1 MSQKLF
7 KLDEAQ
13 SLLSFI
19 APHLDQAR
27 ELKQKMDRLD
37 EDLAR
42 ASAQIMV
49 LGGSIPPHAE
59 LAAKRAE
66 RGQVAELLK
75 ETVSKVLQTG
85 CLIKD
90 LDVGLIDFPAIREG
104 EEVYL
109 CWKLG
114 EERIEYW
121 HRVHEGFAGRKLLGD
136 LSPEE
141 SSGGDPEFF
150 EWSSG
155 RTPTYSPVTSGTA

>member
-1 MSQKLF
+1 MSQRLF
-7 KLDEAQ
+7 KLNEAQ
-13 SLLSFI
+13 ELLPFI

-42 ASAQIMV
+42 ASAQIMI

-66 RGQVAELLK
+66 RGRVAELLK
-75 ETVSKVLQTG
+75 EAVSKILQTG

-90 LDVGLIDFPAIREG
+90 LDVGLIDFPAIRGG

-121 HRVHEGFAGRKLLGD
+121 HRVQEGFAGRKLLDD
-136 LSPEE
+136 LSPGE
-141 SSGGDPEFF
+141 SSHGPQIQ
-150 EWSSG
+150 
-155 RTPTYSPVTSGTA
+155 